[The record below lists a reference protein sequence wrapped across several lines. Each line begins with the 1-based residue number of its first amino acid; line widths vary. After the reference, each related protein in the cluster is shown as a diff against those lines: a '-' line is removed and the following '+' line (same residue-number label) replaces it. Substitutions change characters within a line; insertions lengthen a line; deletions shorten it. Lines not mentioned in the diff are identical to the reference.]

1 MAEQNIFEKWNKTID
16 TEGLRKDVKEASE
29 NKGGNYV
36 EVPANDTYEVK
47 LVKAEVRPTQNG
59 GNPMATLQF
68 KVQAGDYKGNSIF
81 MNQVITQGFQIHIM
95 DEFLASLDTNVEIE
109 FIDYAQYNDLLL
121 DVVEA
126 CEEQKLAFA
135 LEYGVNNK
143 GFNTYKIVEIFE
155 D

>member
-1 MAEQNIFEKWNKTID
+1 MAENIFEKWNKTID
-16 TEGLRKDVKEASE
+16 IEGLRKDVESASQ
-29 NKGGNYV
+29 NTGGNYV

-47 LVKAEVRPTQNG
+47 LVKAEVRPTKNSG
-59 GNPMATLQF
+59 DPMATLQF

-81 MNQVITQGFQIHIM
+81 MNQVITQGFQIDIL
-95 DEFLASLDTNVEIE
+95 DDFLKSLDTGVDVE
-109 FIDYAQYNDLLL
+109 FIDYAQYNDMLM

-126 CEEQKLAFA
+126 CEEQNLSFA

-143 GFNTYKIVEIFE
+143 GYNTYKIKEIFE